1 MTKKKDYTL
10 LGIAA
15 AIVGVI
21 AIASGSKSGWQTSG
35 EQAK

>member
-1 MTKKKDYTL
+1 MAKKKDYTL

-21 AIASGSKSGWQTSG
+21 ALASGSKSGWRTSG
-35 EQAK
+35 DGK